1 MTPALRPEAALAWL
15 RSLSTDLQAAA
26 VLAADGTVVA
36 GDAALGPRV
45 AAADPALVVVRSAS
59 RVVAA
64 QPGPRAFRRLLELD
78 VRTALEALEGER
90 ASPGLHG
97 TLPERAV

>member
-26 VLAADGTVVA
+26 VLDARGTVVA
-36 GDAALGPRV
+36 GDAALGPRAV
-45 AAADPALVVVRSAS
+45 AADPALVLARSAS
-59 RVVAA
+59 GAVAA

-78 VRTALEALEGER
+78 VRMALDALDADR
-90 ASPGLHG
+90 APPGPPG